1 VAADNDVREPASGAA
16 GATTMSASAA
26 DAATM
31 PAGGDSAP
39 RRTSLAAER
48 TYLAWLRTGLA
59 ALGLALAVGRLIPA
73 LIDVH
78 RAPFAALG
86 LGYGLFGAFLIA
98 YAAYNTLSVRS
109 ALAKNGP
116 LPDDRWAIVVTS
128 VAGLALAF
136 VTIVLVLVE
145 L

>member
-1 VAADNDVREPASGAA
+1 MTGTA
-16 GATTMSASAA
+16 GV
-26 DAATM
+26 ATM
-31 PAGGDSAP
+31 PAGGPASGGGSAAAATGGDSAP

-98 YAAYNTLSVRS
+98 YAAYNTLSIRA
-109 ALAKNGP
+109 ALERNGP
-116 LPDDRWAIVVTS
+116 LPDDRWAIIVTTVGGLILAVVTI
-128 VAGLALAF
+128 L
-136 VTIVLVLVE
+136 LVLVE

>member
-1 VAADNDVREPASGAA
+1 VTVTAENDVRHEVAGVPGAA
-16 GATTMSASAA
+16 TAPAGGVVAA
-26 DAATM
+26 
-31 PAGGDSAP
+31 AGGDSAP

-48 TYLAWLRTGLA
+48 TYLAWMRTGLA

-78 RAPFAALG
+78 RVPFAVLG
-86 LGYGLFGAFLIA
+86 LGYGLFGAFLIG
-98 YAAYNTLSVRS
+98 YAAYNTLSVRA
-109 ALAKNGP
+109 ALEQNRR
-116 LPDDRWAIVVTS
+116 LPDDRWAIVVTT
-128 VAGLALAF
+128 VFALALAL

>member
-1 VAADNDVREPASGAA
+1 VTVAADNGELVQASPGAGHAGAA
-16 GATTMSASAA
+16 GNEGRR
-26 DAATM
+26 
-31 PAGGDSAP
+31 AGGDSAP

-78 RAPFAALG
+78 RLPFAALG
-86 LGYGLFGAFLIA
+86 LGYGLFGAFLIG
-98 YAAYNTLSVRS
+98 YAAYNTLAARR
-109 ALAKNGP
+109 ALEANGP
-116 LPDDRWAIVVTS
+116 LPDDRWAIIVTT
-128 VAGLALAF
+128 VAGLGLALA
-136 VTIVLVLVE
+136 TILLVVVE

>member
-1 VAADNDVREPASGAA
+1 VTADKDARDQGAGGS
-16 GATTMSASAA
+16 GATTLLLA
-26 DAATM
+26 D
-31 PAGGDSAP
+31 GSAP
-39 RRTSLAAER
+39 RRTGLAAER

-86 LGYGLFGAFLIA
+86 LGYGLFGAFLIG
-98 YAAYNTLSVRS
+98 YAAYNTLSVRA
-109 ALAKNGP
+109 ALEKNAP
-116 LPDDRWAIVVTS
+116 LPDDRWAIVGTTVF
-128 VAGLALAF
+128 AMALAL
-136 VTIVLVLVE
+136 VTIFLVLVE